1 MFMCQN
7 ALHLFYILKNVS
19 CKINIQVAVKNLVLE
34 KENSKDKEENDE
46 IGNKTLAIHHNQK
59 ISLWN

>member
-1 MFMCQN
+1 MCQN
-7 ALHLFYILKNVS
+7 ALHLFCILKNFS

-46 IGNKTLAIHHNQK
+46 IGNKTLVIHRNQK
-59 ISLWN
+59 ISL